1 MNETEGTSQDDVTQ
15 PNNQPS
21 ELAIFAQSVGGKKK
35 GRVAMIGSLGKVLD
49 DNFSTS
55 THTSR
60 LMSDDPV
67 LSTMKNRMEVMEQE
81 N

>member
-21 ELAIFAQSVGGKKK
+21 ELVIFVQSVGGKKK

-49 DNFSTS
+49 DNFQ
-55 THTSR
+55 R
-60 LMSDDPV
+60 LHILLALCLMI
-67 LSTMKNRMEVMEQE
+67 LSSVA
-81 N
+81 